1 MEKTNHAALAGEGG
15 VTVQA
20 SKERIKLSSSAPPP
34 PTPGLATQPTGAG
47 FWLAPGPR
55 LLCPPPG
62 PCGFETPLRSLANR
76 GRPGTRAPRRAHSH
90 PPGIETGP
98 SGGLAPW
105 RLAAVRS
112 GEGGDAAATL
122 RGRPAGSL
130 ARPRGPRREGPAP
143 RLPSRSRTSRAAAE
157 GALPAPARSRA
168 SSIARRPPRPEE
180 SLRGDGERLRAAS
193 RGFKD
198 NNKKMATT
206 QLPLRTPSENATA
219 PGGGG

>member
-1 MEKTNHAALAGEGG
+1 MEKTYHAALAGEGG

-20 SKERIKLSSSAPPP
+20 GKERLKLSSSAPPP
-34 PTPGLATQPTGAG
+34 PNPASPHSRQGLVSGWPQAPACSGPPRTLRVRDPAPLPRQPRATGD
-47 FWLAPGPR
+47 
-55 LLCPPPG
+55 
-62 PCGFETPLRSLANR
+62 
-76 GRPGTRAPRRAHSH
+76 RRAAPTPT

-112 GEGGDAAATL
+112 GEEGDAAATL

-206 QLPLRTPSENATA
+206 QLPLRTPSESATA